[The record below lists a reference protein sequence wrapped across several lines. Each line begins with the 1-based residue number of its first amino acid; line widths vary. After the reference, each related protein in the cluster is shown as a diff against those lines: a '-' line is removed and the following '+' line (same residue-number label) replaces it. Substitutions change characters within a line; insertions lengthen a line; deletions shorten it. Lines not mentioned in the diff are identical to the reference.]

1 MDDCITILA
10 DLVRSIA
17 TSPDRVMVTRIEG
30 IPLAFEVR
38 VAAHDVSMVL
48 SKLGTIKTLAAA
60 FAGLPE
66 GRTLH
71 VTLTEVLNR

>member
-1 MDDCITILA
+1 MDDCINTLS

-17 TSPDRVMVTRIEG
+17 ATPDRVMVTRIHG
-30 IPLAFEVR
+30 VPLGYEVR
-38 VAAHDVSMVL
+38 VASNDYSVVL

-71 VTLTEVLNR
+71 VTLTQLLN